1 MFFFLL
7 KDSVVLTIY
16 EKLFRYNT
24 LDDIPSFT
32 TDSTVSSVN
41 HSNIPQNNSTD
52 SLKHFNDS
60 LERIEFMMK
69 KGRELQ
75 EKSNTKTTYE
85 KSPAARV
92 INSPVSQ
99 YKIPT
104 TPKTLTGSSQKRTLA
119 TAVSKTP
126 VAKGKLFTSSA
137 KKAVNPSPQQAV
149 TPATRILKPF
159 NRLQSAKSQP
169 ERKLTSPN
177 ISPAFKKPNFPMHS
191 AKPNSAKK
199 ESTQSRI
206 PTSKNKHFE
215 HIVSPIGAYIKNI
228 AAPPLLANVKP
239 TSDFFD
245 SSYCNKMSKEL
256 DFSVMSD
263 AGASSKP
270 VSSLPVK
277 FFTSSEQQRVI
288 DEKFQKIPGGEK
300 LNRIIGQIPSV
311 ISHQGRIHSGSPMKR
326 IVPIDESFANMSV
339 MSGDISV
346 QVVRDVKRQ

>member
-1 MFFFLL
+1 
-7 KDSVVLTIY
+7 
-16 EKLFRYNT
+16 
-24 LDDIPSFT
+24 
-32 TDSTVSSVN
+32 
-41 HSNIPQNNSTD
+41 
-52 SLKHFNDS
+52 
-60 LERIEFMMK
+60 MK

-75 EKSNTKTTYE
+75 QKLNTKVSDE
-85 KSPAARV
+85 KPTPSRPM
-92 INSPVSQ
+92 NSPVSQ

-104 TPKTLTGSSQKRTLA
+104 PKTIIGSSQKRAIT
-119 TAVSKTP
+119 TTGSKTSA
-126 VAKGKLFTSSA
+126 VKAKLFTNSA
-137 KKAVNPSPQQAV
+137 KKPVQPSPQAV
-149 TPATRILKPF
+149 TPATRILQPF
-159 NRLQSAKSQP
+159 NRIQSAGKTQP
-169 ERKLTSPN
+169 MERKFISPRASP
-177 ISPAFKKPNFPMHS
+177 IVSPAFKKPNFPTPV
-191 AKPNSAKK
+191 AKTA
-199 ESTQSRI
+199 TIQSRI
-206 PTSKNKHFE
+206 PTSKTKNFE

-256 DFSVMSD
+256 DYSIISD
-263 AGASSKP
+263 GGAGKV

-311 ISHQGRIHSGSPMKR
+311 ISHQGRIHSGSPVKR
-326 IVPIDESFANMSV
+326 PAPIDESFANVSV

>member
-1 MFFFLL
+1 
-7 KDSVVLTIY
+7 
-16 EKLFRYNT
+16 
-24 LDDIPSFT
+24 
-32 TDSTVSSVN
+32 
-41 HSNIPQNNSTD
+41 
-52 SLKHFNDS
+52 
-60 LERIEFMMK
+60 MK

-75 EKSNTKTTYE
+75 AKSNTKTTCDN
-85 KSPAARV
+85 SSAVRI

-99 YKIPT
+99 YKTP
-104 TPKTLTGSSQKRTLA
+104 TPKTVTGSSQKRTFA
-119 TAVSKTP
+119 TPSSKTP
-126 VAKGKLFTSSA
+126 AVKAKLFTNSA
-137 KKAVNPSPQQAV
+137 KKPVHPSPQAI

-159 NRLQSAKSQP
+159 NRAQSAAKSQAT
-169 ERKLTSPN
+169 ERKFISPSASPN
-177 ISPAFKKPNFPMHS
+177 ISPAFKKPNFLTPS
-191 AKPNSAKK
+191 TKK
-199 ESTQSRI
+199 EHVASRI

-245 SSYCNKMSKEL
+245 SSYCNKMSKVL
-256 DFSVMSD
+256 DYSVLSD

-288 DEKFQKIPGGEK
+288 DEKVQKIPGK
-300 LNRIIGQIPSV
+300 LTSIIGHLPSV
-311 ISHQGRIHSGSPMKR
+311 ICHQGRIHSGSPMKR
-326 IVPIDESFANMSV
+326 IVPIDDSFANMSV

>member
-1 MFFFLL
+1 
-7 KDSVVLTIY
+7 
-16 EKLFRYNT
+16 
-24 LDDIPSFT
+24 
-32 TDSTVSSVN
+32 
-41 HSNIPQNNSTD
+41 
-52 SLKHFNDS
+52 
-60 LERIEFMMK
+60 MME

-75 EKSNTKTTYE
+75 AKSNTK
-85 KSPAARV
+85 KVCDNPSAPAS
-92 INSPVSQ
+92 SPVSR
-99 YKIPT
+99 YKLP
-104 TPKTLTGSSQKRTLA
+104 TPKTLTSSTQKRTFA
-119 TAVSKTP
+119 AAGSKTP
-126 VAKGKLFTSSA
+126 SVKAKLFTNSA
-137 KKAVNPSPQQAV
+137 KKPVHPSPHQAV

-159 NRLQSAKSQP
+159 NRVQSAKAQP
-169 ERKLTSPN
+169 IERKFTSPRPSPN
-177 ISPAFKKPNFPMHS
+177 ISPAFKKPNFPT
-191 AKPNSAKK
+191 PSAKK
-199 ESTQSRI
+199 EPIPSRI
-206 PTSKNKHFE
+206 PTSKNKQFE

-263 AGASSKP
+263 PGANQKP

-311 ISHQGRIHSGSPMKR
+311 ISHQGRIHSDSPVKR
-326 IVPIDESFANMSV
+326 MVPIDDSFANMSV

-346 QVVRDVKRQ
+346 QVVRDVKRH